1 MTPAATFAEPP
12 AARGAP
18 ATSPRPLFLRFL
30 EIPFLAEATI
40 FVTAAALILYGLGA
54 DALRD
59 WDEAT
64 YATVAREMLER
75 GDWLSP
81 SLGEVYYPDKPPLV
95 YWLMA
100 AFDHLFGA
108 GELSSRLAAA
118 LFGLLGVVGVFLVGR
133 RLRSRETGLLAAL
146 VLATAPQWLRF
157 SRQAMLDVPLS
168 TALVFAMLGLVD
180 SRWLLFGASMGI
192 AFLIKGPSAVVALAI
207 AALFAAFDLPGR
219 VKTVA
224 LGVVLALLIAMPWH
238 LYQIVAHGR
247 AFTDYYIRFNV
258 LERFARPLERHR
270 GSSAYYLVRIF
281 TETASPWHWVGIFA
295 LIASTGRAISRRFRR
310 SEDLLILWFWVPL
323 AMFTAARTKL
333 TWYIMPVYPALAVV
347 TAAWLVELAERPW
360 VSRAVALLALVT
372 ILQSAGSDLVH
383 YGRFEDSEATRA
395 VLAAL
400 PPPDR
405 APVLEVATGIPAETA
420 RFYAHR
426 TIDSCES
433 PSSCRGW
440 LLARADQVKSFGMR
454 RAVAVSGKRALL
466 GPIGEEQ

>member
-1 MTPAATFAEPP
+1 
-12 AARGAP
+12 
-18 ATSPRPLFLRFL
+18 
-30 EIPFLAEATI
+30 
-40 FVTAAALILYGLGA
+40 
-54 DALRD
+54 
-59 WDEAT
+59 
-64 YATVAREMLER
+64 MLER

-100 AFDHLFGA
+100 VFDHLLGV

-133 RLRSRETGLLAAL
+133 RLRGRETGLLAAL

-157 SRQAMLDVPLS
+157 SRQAMLDVPFLRGS
-168 TALVFAMLGLVD
+168 S
-180 SRWLLFGASMGI
+180 SRCSGSSIRAGSCSERRWES
-192 AFLIKGPSAVVALAI
+192 PSSSRVRARCVALAI

-224 LGVVLALLIAMPWH
+224 LGVGLALFIAMPWH

-281 TETASPWHWVGIFA
+281 TETASPWHWVGVFA
-295 LIASTGRAISRRFRR
+295 LVASTGRAMARRFRR
-310 SEDLLILWFWVPL
+310 PEDLLILWFWVPL

-333 TWYIMPVYPALAVV
+333 TWYIMPVYPALALV

-360 VSRAVALLALVT
+360 ARRVVALLSLVT
-372 ILQSAGSDLVH
+372 VLQSAGADLIH
-383 YGRFEDSEATRA
+383 YGRVADSEATRA

-440 LLARADQVKSFGMR
+440 LLASADQVRSFGPR
-454 RAVAVSGKRALL
+454 RAVAVSGKRVLL
-466 GPIGEEQ
+466 GPVSEGK